1 MLDKLKSLSIKTRP
15 ILPLFML
22 VAFAGFAVFITTLL
36 QLSNMVNE
44 SYLIPSGVAALWA
57 LSAWVMI
64 SSFQHVPDLTP
75 NLGFFKRMK
84 ARFVRLFFYLVTL
97 GFIGLWFYSICH
109 IANAQPLVPALT
121 TPS

>member
-22 VAFAGFAVFITTLL
+22 VAFAGFTVFITTLL

-44 SYLIPSGVAALWA
+44 SYLIPSGVTALWA

-75 NLGFFKRMK
+75 SLGFFKRMK
-84 ARFVRLFFYLVTL
+84 ARLVRLFFYLVTL
-97 GFIGLWFYSICH
+97 GFIGLSGFILFVTLRMLSVWFRH
-109 IANAQPLVPALT
+109 
-121 TPS
+121 